1 MEGTMKEWKLVVAGG
16 LIGMLG
22 MGAGAWVF
30 GSRPV
35 EAQEQAP
42 QVQWRECFFAE
53 QEAVDVNDQSVVAT
67 PSANRLIRVPSGWTV
82 VSSGGSS
89 RESVVGTVM
98 FCRP

>member
-1 MEGTMKEWKLVVAGG
+1 MKEWQLVVAGG

-35 EAQEQAP
+35 GAQEQAP
-42 QVQWRECFFAE
+42 QVNWRECFFAS
-53 QEAVDVNDQSVVAT
+53 QESVDVNDQGLVER
-67 PSANRLIRVPSGWTV
+67 PPANRIVRVPNGWTPI
-82 VSSGGSS
+82 SSGSGSNS
-89 RESVVGTVM
+89 FGTVM

>member
-1 MEGTMKEWKLVVAGG
+1 MKEWKLVVAGG

-42 QVQWRECFFAE
+42 QVGYRECFFAY
-53 QEAVDVNDQSVVAT
+53 QEPVAVNDQSLVEA
-67 PSANRLIRVPSGWTV
+67 PRPNRLLRVPNGWTV
-82 VSSGGSS
+82 VSGGGIQGHG
-89 RESVVGTVM
+89 VVL